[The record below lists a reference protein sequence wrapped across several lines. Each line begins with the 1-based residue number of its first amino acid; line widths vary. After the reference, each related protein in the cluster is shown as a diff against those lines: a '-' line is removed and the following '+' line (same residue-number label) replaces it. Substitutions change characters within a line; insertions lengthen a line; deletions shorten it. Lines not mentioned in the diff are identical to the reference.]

1 MFRSIHL
8 ISRSWA
14 LVVGVAA
21 LSACTVSKAQ
31 VVGTPLEPS
40 GVGSGRELGPYSDRT
55 GGGALGGPAG
65 RGVRNPADT
74 LLRELNGTN
83 NGRRRGQAAFRGRP
97 VREAERYDRTQGQ
110 AMRLDQGTVMFR
122 KRGEYEDTLYG
133 SRRGGYSLANRS
145 RTRPARTSAPQT
157 AVPTPR
163 RGS

>member
-14 LVVGVAA
+14 LLVGVAA
-21 LSACTVSKAQ
+21 LSVSAICQAQ

-97 VREAERYDRTQGQ
+97 VRDAERYDRTQGQ
-110 AMRLDQGTVMFR
+110 ATRLDQGTVMFR
-122 KRGEYEDTLYG
+122 NRGEYEDTLYG
-133 SRRGGYSLANRS
+133 ARRGGYSMANRS
-145 RTRPARTSAPQT
+145 RTRATRTPAPRPAPST
-157 AVPTPR
+157 R

>member
-1 MFRSIHL
+1 MFRSIHV

-14 LVVGVAA
+14 LLVGVAV
-21 LSACTVSKAQ
+21 LSTSAVCQAQ

-65 RGVRNPADT
+65 RGIRNPADT

-97 VREAERYDRTQGQ
+97 VREAERYERTQGQ
-110 AMRLDQGTVMFR
+110 ATRLDRGTVMFR
-122 KRGEYEDTLYG
+122 VRGEYEDTLYG
-133 SRRGGYSLANRS
+133 ARRRGYSMANRT
-145 RTRPARTSAPQT
+145 RTRPTRTSPPLT
-157 AVPTPR
+157 TPTTTR

>member
-1 MFRSIHL
+1 MFRSNHL
-8 ISRSWA
+8 IARGWA

-21 LSACTVSKAQ
+21 MSISAVCQAQ

-97 VREAERYDRTQGQ
+97 VRDAERYDRTQGQ
-110 AMRLDQGTVMFR
+110 ATRLDQGTVMFR
-122 KRGEYEDTLYG
+122 TRGEYEDTLYG
-133 SRRGGYSLANRS
+133 ARRGGYSMANRR
-145 RTRPARTSAPQT
+145 RTRAPRST
-157 AVPTPR
+157 APRIAPPPMR